1 MNRINKEILDFHDE
15 YEGGGLLYEPWVSQK
30 ARDQFESYGDAC
42 SLLGEYIDKLYFVK
56 VKELSSELRAKT
68 LQRIAELESGIDA
81 EVISIL
87 KKRVG

>member
-1 MNRINKEILDFHDE
+1 MNRISKDILDFHDK
-15 YEGGGLLYEPWVSQK
+15 YEGGGLLHEPWVSQK
-30 ARDQFESYGDAC
+30 TRGQYESYGEA
-42 SLLGEYIDKLYFVK
+42 SPWLGEYIDKLYFVK

-68 LQRIAELESGIDA
+68 LLRIADLESGIDA

>member
-1 MNRINKEILDFHDE
+1 MNRISKEILEFHDK
-15 YEGGGLLYEPWVSQK
+15 YEGGGLLHEPWVSQK
-30 ARDQFESYGDAC
+30 TRDQYESYGDAC
-42 SLLGEYIDKLYFVK
+42 ARLGEYENKLYFVK